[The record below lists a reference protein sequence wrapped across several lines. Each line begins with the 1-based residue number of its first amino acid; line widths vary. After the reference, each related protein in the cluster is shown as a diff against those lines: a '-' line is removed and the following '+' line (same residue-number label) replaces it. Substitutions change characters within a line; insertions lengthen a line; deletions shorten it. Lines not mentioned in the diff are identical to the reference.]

1 MRKPVLCCAILVS
14 FASLLSGC
22 LSVANSPS
30 PRFYMPMAIDNG
42 RISEKF
48 DISPGVTVA
57 IGPIGIP
64 EYQDRPQ
71 IVTVDREG
79 MLKFAQFDR
88 WGESLDSAIGRLL
101 NDNLTV
107 MLPKASF
114 YIYPCNFAIPLTYQ
128 IVVDVVQLESRLDK
142 EMLFVAQWSI
152 IDHKNRQMLFTK
164 RSEFRQPVK
173 PHNYSGLSAALS
185 ASCASL
191 SSEIAAT
198 LAELSKQPKAE
209 KNVSGGA

>member
-14 FASLLSGC
+14 FAFLLSGC

-30 PRFYMPMAIDNG
+30 PRFYMPMAIDKG
-42 RISEKF
+42 QISEKF

-71 IVTVDREG
+71 IVTVDKEG

-88 WGESLDSAIGRLL
+88 WGESLDSAISRLL

-107 MLPKASF
+107 MLPEANF

-142 EMLFVAQWSI
+142 EMLLVAQWSI
-152 IDHKNRQMLFTK
+152 IEHKNRRMLFTK

-173 PHNYSGLSAALS
+173 PHNYSGLAAALS